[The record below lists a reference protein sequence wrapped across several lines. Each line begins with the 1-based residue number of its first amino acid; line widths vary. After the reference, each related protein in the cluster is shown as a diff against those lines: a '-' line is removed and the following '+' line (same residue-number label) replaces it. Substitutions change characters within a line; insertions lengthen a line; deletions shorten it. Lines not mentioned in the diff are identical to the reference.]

1 MKSTND
7 LLQDRDFAELSRLRK
22 LEARHLKVS
31 MNKDRAVTVCRA
43 KRGK

>member
-1 MKSTND
+1 MKSND
-7 LLQDRDFAELSRLRK
+7 TQTEKDRAELSRLRE